1 MRHEIISPTYTLF
14 KNEKKNGESLGIPK
28 SYDGLFIGMFL
39 PIYAMY
45 YKTRAYGQLFWT
57 DAHSVIYSDKE
68 INMVSNCCEN
78 YEKYPVIN
86 YWGEIILRSAVT
98 NENSQNCAFAR
109 FFMKCL

>member
-45 YKTRAYGQLFWT
+45 YKTRAYGQLFRT
-57 DAHSVIYSDKE
+57 DAHSVINSDKE

-78 YEKYPVIN
+78 YEEYPVIN
-86 YWGEIILRSAVT
+86 YFAFGHDERKLAKLRVCAIFYEMLIIA
-98 NENSQNCAFAR
+98 
-109 FFMKCL
+109 